1 MKFRFGF
8 TLIELLVVLAI
19 VALLLS
25 IVAPRYIEQTDR
37 AQDAALKENLSTVRY
52 SIDQYYADKGE
63 YPSSLQELVEK
74 RYLRKVPTDT
84 ITHRDDTWQFIY
96 TEENNKKQI
105 TDLKSGA
112 LGKAKDGTEYA
123 SW

>member
-25 IVAPRYIEQTDR
+25 IVAPRYIHQTDR
-37 AQDAALKENLSTVRY
+37 AQDAALKENLSTVRH

-84 ITHRDDTWQFIY
+84 ITQRDDTWQFVY

-105 TDLKSGA
+105 VDVKSGA